1 MKTSSR
7 RTFLKTS
14 FTGWLLGLS
23 LFAKGNISPKLNP
36 TPPETA
42 GPFYPIT
49 PQKDK
54 DFDLTHV
61 DGKSNVATGQIIWIE
76 GMVLDTSDKPIEDAS
91 VELWQANAAGRY
103 NHPYDSNSAPLDKNF
118 QGWAI
123 GPSGEKGQF
132 RFKTIMPGAYP
143 ASSSW
148 MRPPHIHF
156 KISKQGYVDLITQ
169 MYFPDNPL
177 NERDRLLSRK
187 SAEEQN
193 LMIATRIGKDPEKFS
208 YRLILQQE

>member
-14 FTGWLLGLS
+14 CIGWLLGLS
-23 LFAKGNISPKLNP
+23 LIAKGNISPKLNP

-54 DFDLTHV
+54 DFDLTQV
-61 DGKSNVATGQIIWIE
+61 DGKSSVATGRIIWIE
-76 GMVLDTSDKPIEDAS
+76 GMVLDTSGKPIEDAS

-123 GPSGEKGQF
+123 IPSGEKGQ
-132 RFKTIMPGAYP
+132 TAT
-143 ASSSW
+143 AS
-148 MRPPHIHF
+148 
-156 KISKQGYVDLITQ
+156 
-169 MYFPDNPL
+169 
-177 NERDRLLSRK
+177 
-187 SAEEQN
+187 
-193 LMIATRIGKDPEKFS
+193 
-208 YRLILQQE
+208 